1 MSVSGNANVGNLG
14 TAGLITAT
22 GNITGGN
29 LFFGSGQVSGTGNI
43 TAGNVLFGSGQ
54 VSGTGSITAATFT
67 GNVSG
72 NVAAAYVTVTGAYS
86 GNSNASTLT
95 GSLGLRTIASTYT
108 DNVAAA
114 SATLANAAVHGIGTP
129 TLAASNLSVTATN
142 AATFFIQGAPT
153 AGTNMTITNPYALFV
168 AAGNAYFAANVT
180 VGNILGNGQAL
191 TGINASN
198 IASGTLAQARLAN
211 SSLTVNG
218 TAISLGGSATITSNT
233 TQSLSNGSYI
243 TGGSFNGGT
252 AITWAVD
259 ATTAATAS
267 KVVARDANANIYAN
281 NAIFTAVT
289 GDGSGLTTL
298 NASNISSGTLA
309 QARLANSSLT
319 VNGTAISLGGSGTIT
334 ANSSVNLTFNNGGAG
349 DASGTTFNG
358 GTAKTI
364 SYNTIGAPSTTGTN
378 ASGTWGISITGS
390 AATAGTVTT
399 AAQPNITSLGTL
411 TGLNVNGTTTGVT
424 ITANGNLNTSNTS
437 MYSSANG
444 AAIFSTSGTAIVSA
458 AQQGGRLYEAHD
470 YNSYPALYSTSFI
483 NNSTSS
489 NVPSGVSGMGY
500 RFIMGA
506 GDTTTRGFDLLGTSQ
521 TNGSLWFRERS
532 IGTWNQV
539 VYNSGSWSIN
549 VTGSAGSVTNA
560 VTFNN
565 GGSGAASGTT
575 YDGSAARTIS
585 YNTVGA
591 PSTTGTNASG
601 TWGISITGSA
611 ASATTAGTVTTAA
624 QGNITSVGTLT
635 SLSVSGTAT
644 VGAVSTTTLTTGANT
659 TAGTITGNWSL
670 SAGSK
675 MQATYADLAEYY
687 KPDTNV
693 EAGDVVVLGGEF
705 DVTTTELEH
714 DHRVAGIVSTDPAY
728 LMNAKSDDSSYVAIA
743 LTGRVPCKVIGPI
756 NKGDLLVTSSTK
768 GYAQKLDN
776 SKWIPGCVIGK
787 SLENV
792 GEGQHTIEVAVG
804 RY

>member
-1 MSVSGNANVGNLG
+1 
-14 TAGLITAT
+14 
-22 GNITGGN
+22 
-29 LFFGSGQVSGTGNI
+29 
-43 TAGNVLFGSGQ
+43 
-54 VSGTGSITAATFT
+54 
-67 GNVSG
+67 
-72 NVAAAYVTVTGAYS
+72 
-86 GNSNASTLT
+86 
-95 GSLGLRTIASTYT
+95 
-108 DNVAAA
+108 
-114 SATLANAAVHGIGTP
+114 
-129 TLAASNLSVTATN
+129 
-142 AATFFIQGAPT
+142 
-153 AGTNMTITNPYALFV
+153 MTITNPYALFV

-424 ITANGNLNTSNTS
+424 ITANGTLNTSNTS
-437 MYSSANG
+437 MYSGANG

-591 PSTTGTNASG
+591 SPLAGSSSLVTTGTITSGTWNGSTVAIGYGGTGATTQQAAINALTGTQTSGRYLRSDGTNASLSAIQAADVPTLNQNTTGSAGSVSSSVTFNNGGAGDVSGTTFNGGAAKTVSYNTVGAPSTTGTNASG
-601 TWGISITGSA
+601 TWGINITGSA

-644 VGAVSTTTLTTGANT
+644 LGTVSTTTLTTGANT